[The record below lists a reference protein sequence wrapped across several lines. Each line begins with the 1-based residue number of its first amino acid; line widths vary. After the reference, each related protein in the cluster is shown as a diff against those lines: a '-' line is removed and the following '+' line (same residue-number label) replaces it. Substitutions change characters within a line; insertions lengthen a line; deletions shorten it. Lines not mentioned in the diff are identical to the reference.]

1 MRLHHYGFRTG
12 NLELAATQLSL
23 LGFEVIGSVQDD
35 YDHVELVLL
44 TNAAGGA
51 GLELVRAL
59 DGSDA
64 GHDFK
69 WHHLCFESD
78 DFDGDMQ
85 KLRSQGFMLFQ
96 KPRPAPLFNNKRI
109 CWLFS
114 KIGVIELKEA

>member
-1 MRLHHYGFRTG
+1 MRLDHFGFRVG
-12 NLELAATQLSL
+12 NLELSTNQLTF
-23 LGFEVIGSVQDD
+23 LGFEVIGSVEDN
-35 YDHVELVLL
+35 YDNVELVLL
-44 TNAAGGA
+44 QDAAGGNRV
-51 GLELVRAL
+51 ELVRAL

-64 GHDFK
+64 GDDFK

-85 KLRSQGFMLFQ
+85 KMRSLGFMLFQ

-109 CWLFS
+109 CWFFG